1 VTENR
6 IISYTEIE
14 FFVNSY
20 FTFLKRKKN
29 LIILLLTF
37 SVISSIIYWYIQ
49 PDKYSSNSTFLIA
62 DQKASNSNVANIA
75 TQFGFDLTSMIGGDA
90 NMFYGDNVFD
100 ILKSNTIIENALYYK
115 FNTNKEDNKTLLS
128 LYKESKDYSSVYL
141 DYLVDTQYNDIVSK
155 IKKHHIF
162 IDRTNKKS
170 SIISLTIV
178 SSDPNFSYHF
188 NKELINKT
196 TELYKKLKVGN
207 LESNI
212 IRLEK
217 KADSIQKIL
226 NRRSYQSAQLKTID
240 LNSAYKVESVP
251 EEISEREKMILS
263 SLYTEIIKNIESLKI
278 NLIVQTP
285 IFEVLDKPSFPF
297 KNEKTNILFFLFN
310 GLLIGL
316 LLIAAFFLF
325 PFIKQN
331 KI

>member
-14 FFVNSY
+14 FFVKSY
-20 FTFLKRKKN
+20 FTFLKRKKK

-37 SVISSIIYWYIQ
+37 SFISSIVYWYIQ

-62 DQKASNSNVANIA
+62 DQKASNSSIANIA
-75 TQFGFDLTSMIGGDA
+75 TQFGFDLSNMIGGDA

-100 ILKSNTIIENALYYK
+100 ILKSNTIIENALNSKYK
-115 FNTNKEDNKTLLS
+115 SNINENTTLLT
-128 LYKESKDYSSVYL
+128 LYKASKDYSTNYL
-141 DYLVDTQYNDIVSK
+141 DYILDTQYNDIVNK
-155 IKKHHIF
+155 IKKNHIF

-178 SSDPNFSYHF
+178 SSDPNFSYNF

-207 LESNI
+207 LGSNI
-212 IRLEK
+212 TRLEK

-251 EEISEREKMILS
+251 EEISDREKMILS
-263 SLYTEIIKNIESLKI
+263 SLYTEIIKNIESLRI
-278 NLIVQTP
+278 NLMIQTP
-285 IFEVLDKPSFPF
+285 IFEVLDKPSFPV
-297 KNEKTNILFFLFN
+297 KNEKPIIFYYLFN

-316 LLIAAFFLF
+316 LLIAAFFLY

>member
-1 VTENR
+1 MTENR

-14 FFVNSY
+14 FFVKSY
-20 FTFLKRKKN
+20 FTFLKRKKK

-128 LYKESKDYSSVYL
+128 LYKDSKDYSSVYL
-141 DYLVDTQYNDIVSK
+141 DYILDTQFNEIVNK
-155 IKKHHIF
+155 LKKNHIF

-170 SIISLTIV
+170 SILSLTIV
-178 SSDPNFSYHF
+178 SSDPNFSFNF

-212 IRLEK
+212 TRLEK

-251 EEISEREKMILS
+251 VEISDREKIILS
-263 SLYTEIIKNIESLKI
+263 SLYTEIIKNIESLKV
-278 NLIVQTP
+278 NLITQTP
-285 IFEVLDKPSFPF
+285 IFEVLDKPSFPV
-297 KNEKTNILFFLFN
+297 KNDKPIIFYYLFN

>member
-1 VTENR
+1 
-6 IISYTEIE
+6 
-14 FFVNSY
+14 
-20 FTFLKRKKN
+20 
-29 LIILLLTF
+29 
-37 SVISSIIYWYIQ
+37 
-49 PDKYSSNSTFLIA
+49 
-62 DQKASNSNVANIA
+62 
-75 TQFGFDLTSMIGGDA
+75 MIGGDA

-100 ILKSNTIIENALYYK
+100 ILKSNTIIENALYSKY
-115 FNTNKEDNKTLLS
+115 NINKEENKTLLS
-128 LYKESKDYSSVYL
+128 LYKESKDYSSNYL
-141 DYLVDTQYNDIVSK
+141 DYIIDTQYNDIVNK
-155 IKKHHIF
+155 IKKNHIF

-178 SSDPNFSYHF
+178 SSDPNFSYNF

-207 LESNI
+207 LGSNI
-212 IRLEK
+212 TRLEK

-251 EEISEREKMILS
+251 EEISDREKIILS
-263 SLYTEIIKNIESLKI
+263 SLYTEIIKNIESLRI
-278 NLIVQTP
+278 NLMIQTP
-285 IFEVLDKPSFPF
+285 IFEVLDKPSFTV
-297 KNEKTNILFFLFN
+297 KNEKPIIFYYLFN

-316 LLIAAFFLF
+316 LFIVAFFLY

>member
-14 FFVNSY
+14 FFIKSY
-20 FTFLKRKKN
+20 FTFLKRKKK
-29 LIILLLTF
+29 LIILLLTT

-100 ILKSNTIIENALYYK
+100 ILKSNTIIENALNSKYNSNINE
-115 FNTNKEDNKTLLS
+115 NTTLLT
-128 LYKESKDYSSVYL
+128 LYKASKDYSTNYL
-141 DYLVDTQYNDIVSK
+141 DYILDTQYNDIVNK
-155 IKKHHIF
+155 IKKNQIF

-178 SSDPNFSYHF
+178 SSDPNFSYNF

-207 LESNI
+207 LGSNI
-212 IRLEK
+212 TRLEK

-226 NRRSYQSAQLKTID
+226 NKRSYQSAQLKTID

-251 EEISEREKMILS
+251 EEISDREKIILS
-263 SLYTEIIKNIESLKI
+263 SLYTEIIKNIESLRI
-278 NLIVQTP
+278 NLMIQTP
-285 IFEVLDKPSFPF
+285 IFEVLDKPSFPV
-297 KNEKTNILFFLFN
+297 KNEKPIIFYYLFN

-316 LLIAAFFLF
+316 LLIGAIFLY

>member
-1 VTENR
+1 MTENR

-14 FFVNSY
+14 FFIKSY
-20 FTFLKRKKN
+20 FTFLKRKKK
-29 LIILLLTF
+29 LIILLLTT

-128 LYKESKDYSSVYL
+128 LFKESKDYSSVYL
-141 DYLVDTQYNDIVSK
+141 DYILDTQFNEIINK
-155 IKKHHIF
+155 LKKNHIF

-170 SIISLTIV
+170 SILSLTIV
-178 SSDPNFSYHF
+178 SSDPNFSFYF

-207 LESNI
+207 LGSNI
-212 IRLEK
+212 TRLEI

-226 NRRSYQSAQLKTID
+226 NRRSYQSAKLKTID
-240 LNSAYKVESVP
+240 LNSAYKTESVP
-251 EEISEREKMILS
+251 VEISDREKIILS
-263 SLYTEIIKNIESLKI
+263 SLYTEIIKNIESLKV
-278 NLIVQTP
+278 NLITQTP
-285 IFEVLDKPSFPF
+285 IFEVLDKPSFPV
-297 KNEKTNILFFLFN
+297 KNEKPIILYYLFN

-316 LLIAAFFLF
+316 LLIVAIFLY

-331 KI
+331 MI